1 MSWTVERLEDAITTL
16 DTAFEEGQD
25 CIFES
30 KLYTNT
36 EYDALRKKL
45 AKLAPNSSAL
55 DKVTASTVQSGFK
68 KVKHHP
74 PMCSLNKINGTQA
87 EKELELK
94 AWLEECREELGDNV
108 RYTKAF
114 KLDGVALRLYYSEG
128 RFVKAGLRPND
139 GITADDVTE
148 NCKHIAGIPMFL
160 KEKVTCS
167 ISGEVV
173 CFLSDFKKINAAL
186 EAKGEKLRAN
196 PRNHAAGSIR
206 QLDAAKTQAGKL
218 NFIAYSVENY
228 DGTTPYKDETERA
241 IWVNKK
247 LNSIHHGSIRFV
259 RVSHFKGKSE
269 LQELEDLVSELDYEV
284 DGVVLSVAD
293 LEEQEQ
299 CGKHGN
305 SVTAN
310 PRGKIAWKFKEKS
323 ADVIVK
329 GWIERVGR
337 TGRIVPVLQ
346 FEAVSL
352 AGTQVRQATGH
363 NIGFMERKQITK
375 GTVVR
380 IIKSGKIIPKV
391 IGVVSKKGDPVFLTH
406 CPCCQDKLEIVE
418 GGKVDG
424 VANRDLYC
432 QNAACPAKNVG
443 NLSHYLSV
451 FGVKGLGEST
461 IEELVDNG
469 LVTYPADFYM
479 LEVDEI
485 VAKSGLS
492 ERQATLAVAG
502 IHMISNPS
510 STKDNA
516 KLLVKIDKARNKRKK
531 IQAGRFFACLAIA
544 GAGKGTGKAL
554 IEHFGDFDSIL
565 NATVA
570 ELVEVPDVGET
581 TAQVV
586 KDWLDEGFG
595 YGHSGYKMIDNL
607 LEHVELELPKTGKLS
622 GMSFCF
628 SGGFE
633 GGKRKW
639 ELLVEDQGGVIKSS
653 VGKTTTYLVEGD
665 NAGSKV
671 AKATS
676 LGVKILTIDDLEGM
690 L

>member
-25 CIFES
+25 CVFEG

-45 AKLAPNSSAL
+45 AKLAPNSSVL
-55 DKVTASTVQSGFK
+55 NKVTASTVQSGFK
-68 KVKHHP
+68 KIKHHP

-87 EKELELK
+87 EKETELK
-94 AWLEECREELGDNV
+94 AWQREVREELGDNV

-114 KLDGVALRLYYSEG
+114 KLDGVALRVYYEDG
-128 RFVKAGLRPND
+128 KFVRAGLRPND
-139 GITADDVTE
+139 GITADDVTA
-148 NCKHIAGIPMFL
+148 NCKYVAGIPMQL
-160 KEKVTCS
+160 KEKITCS
-167 ISGEVV
+167 ISGEVI
-173 CFLSDFKKINAAL
+173 CFLSDFKEINAAL

-206 QLDAAKTQAGKL
+206 QLDASKTKDGKL

-228 DGTTPYKDETERA
+228 DGTTPYADEIERA
-241 IWVNKK
+241 KWVNQK
-247 LNSIHHGSIRFV
+247 LGKIRFV
-259 RVSHFKGKSE
+259 RVSHFGGKSE
-269 LQELEDLVSELDYEV
+269 LQDMEDLVSKLDYEV
-284 DGVVLSVAD
+284 DGVVLSVAN

-329 GWIERVGR
+329 GWVEKVGR

-346 FEAVSL
+346 FEPVSL

-363 NIGFMERKQITK
+363 NIGFMERNQITK

-391 IGVVSKKGDPVFLTH
+391 IGVVKKKGDPVFLTH

-418 GGKVDG
+418 GGQVDG

-432 QNAACPAKNVG
+432 QNAVCPAKNVG
-443 NLSHYLSV
+443 NLSHYLST

-469 LVTYPADFYM
+469 LVTYPADFYT

-492 ERQATLAVAG
+492 ERQATLVVAS
-502 IHMISNPS
+502 IHMVSNPS

-516 KLLVKIDKARNKRKK
+516 KLLAKIEKARKKRKK
-531 IQAGRFFACLAIA
+531 IQAARFFACLAIA

-554 IEHFGDFDSIL
+554 VEYFGDLECIL
-565 NATVA
+565 CAGIH
-570 ELVEVPDVGET
+570 ELVKVPDVGKT
-581 TAQVV
+581 TAEVIC
-586 KDWLDEGFG
+586 DWLDDGFG
-595 YGHSGYKMIDNL
+595 YGHSGYKIIEDL
-607 LEHVELELPKTGKLS
+607 LEHVELELPKTGKFS

-639 ELLVEDQGGVIKSS
+639 ELLVEDQGGIIKSS

-671 AKATS
+671 AKATK
-676 LGVKILTIDDLEGM
+676 LGVDIISIDDLEGM

>member
-1 MSWTVERLEDAITTL
+1 MSWTVEQLEDAITTL

-25 CIFES
+25 CVFEG
-30 KLYTNT
+30 KLYTDG
-36 EYDALRKKL
+36 EYDALRKQLGKL
-45 AKLAPNSSAL
+45 SPNSTAL
-55 DKVTASTVQSGFK
+55 QAVTASTVSTGFTK
-68 KVKHHP
+68 IKHHP

-87 EKELELK
+87 EKESEL
-94 AWLEECREELGDNV
+94 ADWFEECREELGDKV

-114 KLDGVALRLYYSEG
+114 KLDGVALRLYYTKG

-173 CFLSDFKKINAAL
+173 CFLDDFKKINEDL
-186 EAKGEKLRAN
+186 EAAGEKLRAN
-196 PRNHAAGSIR
+196 PRNHAAGAIR
-206 QLDAAKTQAGKL
+206 QLDPTKTKAGKL
-218 NFIAYSVENY
+218 NFIAYSVENF
-228 DGTTPYKDETERA
+228 DGTIPYKDETERA
-241 IWVNKK
+241 KWANQNLSTK
-247 LNSIHHGSIRFV
+247 SHGAVRFV
-259 RVSHFKGKSE
+259 RVSPLKNASE
-269 LQELEDLVSELDYEV
+269 LQEMEDLVSKLEYEV
-284 DGVVLSVAD
+284 DGVVLSVANLD
-293 LEEQEQ
+293 DQEQ

-310 PRGKIAWKFKEKS
+310 PKGKIAWKFKEKS

-329 GWIERVGR
+329 GWIEQVGR

-346 FEAVSL
+346 FEAVNL

-391 IGVVSKKGDPVFLTH
+391 IGVVKKKGDPVFLTH
-406 CPCCQDKLEIVE
+406 CPCCQSKLEIVE
-418 GGKVDG
+418 GGTVDG

-432 QNAACPAKNVG
+432 QNDDCAAKNVG
-443 NLSHYLSV
+443 NLRHYLDT

-461 IEELVDNG
+461 IQSLIEGG
-469 LVTYPADFYM
+469 LISSPADFYT
-479 LEVDEI
+479 LRVKDI
-485 VAKSGLS
+485 VIKSTLS

-502 IHMISNPS
+502 IHMVSNPS
-510 STKDNA
+510 STKDNE
-516 KLLVKIDKARNKRKK
+516 KLLAKIEKARKNKKK
-531 IQAGRFFACLAIA
+531 IQAARFFACLGIA

-554 IEHFGDFDSIL
+554 VEHFKDWNRIL
-565 NATVA
+565 DATTE
-570 ELVEVPDVGET
+570 ELVAVPDVGET
-581 TAQVV
+581 TAKVINAY
-586 KDWLDEGFG
+586 LDGD
-595 YGHSGYKMIDNL
+595 GYKIIDDL
-607 LEHVELELPKTGKLS
+607 LKHVELELPKTGPLS
-622 GMSFCF
+622 GSSFCF

-639 ELLVEDQGGVIKSS
+639 EIKVEELGGTIKSS
-653 VGKTTTYLVEGD
+653 VGKSTTYLVEGE

-671 AKATS
+671 AKAQGY
-676 LGVKILTIDDLEGM
+676 GVTILSIDDLEKK